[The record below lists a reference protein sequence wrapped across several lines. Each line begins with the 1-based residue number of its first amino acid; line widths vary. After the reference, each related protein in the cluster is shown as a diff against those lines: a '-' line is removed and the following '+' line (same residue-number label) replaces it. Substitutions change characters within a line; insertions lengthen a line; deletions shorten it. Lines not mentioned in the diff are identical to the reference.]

1 MVISYFSTFCYYKR
15 MTQQD
20 IKAEVIKAMKA
31 KEPIKLA
38 VMRAISAS
46 ITNELVAEQRGP
58 DGTLTEEE
66 IMDIISRSAK
76 QHKDSIAQFT
86 AGGREDLVASEQAEL
101 DVLTALLPAQMS
113 REEIVAAVDA
123 KAAEMGVTD
132 KAKANMLMGAVM
144 KDLKGK
150 ADGTVV
156 KEVIDGKFA

>member
-1 MVISYFSTFCYYKR
+1 

-20 IKAEVIKAMKA
+20 IKAEVIAAMKA
-31 KEPIKLA
+31 KDAVRLA
-38 VMRAISAS
+38 VMRAISAAC
-46 ITNELVAEQRGP
+46 TNELVSKSRGP
-58 DGTLTEEE
+58 DGALSEEE

-76 QHKDSIAQFT
+76 QHKDSIAQFK
-86 AGGREDLVASEQAEL
+86 AGGREDLVAAEQAEL
-101 DVLTALLPAQMS
+101 DVLTSLLPAQMS

-132 KAKANMLMGAVM
+132 KTKANMLIGALM

-156 KEVIDGKFA
+156 KEVIDAKFA

>member
-1 MVISYFSTFCYYKR
+1 

-20 IKAEVIKAMKA
+20 IKAAVIAAMKA
-31 KEPIKLA
+31 KEPVKLA
-38 VMRAISAS
+38 VMRAISAAC
-46 ITNELVAEQRGP
+46 TNELVSKSRGP
-58 DGTLTEEE
+58 DGVLSEEE

-101 DVLTALLPAQMS
+101 DVLISLLPAQMS

-132 KAKANMLMGAVM
+132 KTKANMLIGALM

-156 KEVIDGKFA
+156 KEVIDAKFA